1 MYPSRT
7 PFGRR
12 RTSKSGIFTVSE
24 VKFIFQKRARF
35 EYLLRRRRAPPGRY
49 LSYIKFETEVY
60 KLYRLRKVT
69 SIALDISCP
78 HFRGRQLG
86 LTPRCLKPSLLTSST
101 QPNNTCHCR
110 TSLLMRSSGKSMV
123 FTSVHFE
130 STVGMS
136 VCGYS
141 LPPSA
146 TCTETSAFFRGY
158 STSFAADPTYRPLVV
173 RCTMGI

>member
-1 MYPSRT
+1 MADAVNLSLENTVREAEDLE
-7 PFGRR
+7 
-12 RTSKSGIFTVSE
+12 KSGIFTVSE

-69 SIALDISCP
+69 SIALDIS
-78 HFRGRQLG
+78 
-86 LTPRCLKPSLLTSST
+86 LTPLSGETTRTDTALSETFASHSSST
-101 QPNNTCHCR
+101 QPNMTCRCR
-110 TSLLMRSSGKSMV
+110 TPLLMRSSGKSTV
-123 FTSVHFE
+123 FTSAHSE
-130 STVGMS
+130 STVVMS

-146 TCTETSAFFRGY
+146 TCTETSAYFR
-158 STSFAADPTYRPLVV
+158 RL
-173 RCTMGI
+173 